1 MYNNAAVAFLHEREV
16 FMTRQEMI
24 AKLRRLHTLL
34 IIEKRSNNL
43 ALALRR
49 AIDFIGTWKDDPD
62 RVSSKISTRRLFAGY
77 GPKFFRIYD
86 EILATQTCWMLDEL
100 QPKHN
105 PFFCALCEI
114 PSIGVVMAQRMYF
127 DRSICTPEDLQIA
140 YSNKILEKI
149 PAFGEQRLKAIEEW
163 LLNPP
168 DFFPS
173 RTDENIGETAAADA
187 SSNDRSRRNA
197 KIFQSAVFRAVGGSG
212 ENNAPTQN
220 ERIPG
225 RYSAAARKL
234 APDQI
239 ETPADPP
246 ETCGGGIEEERDC
259 DESDEL
265 RAIVGGDIPPAIRK
279 PEIPSPSRCARELE
293 DLSEYP
299 DAGREPRRANAETE
313 KTQTIASGRP
323 AQLDQSDRD
332 IARDLQNQS
341 ICCSKFVCANLQANK
356 IIARCVFAHTIQCD
370 KIIAHAMTVISDD
383 LWELRRKSLSAEN
396 GNDSW
401 EGAQSENVMANQI
414 DAQTIQAGAIAA
426 HRIYCVRCDCPM
438 QSIESKI

>member
-1 MYNNAAVAFLHEREV
+1 
-16 FMTRQEMI
+16 MTRQEMI

-49 AIDFIGTWKDDPD
+49 AIDFISTWKDDPD
-62 RVSSKISTRRLFAGY
+62 KVSSKISTRRLFAGY

-86 EILATQTCWMLDEL
+86 EILATKTCWMLDEL

-173 RTDENIGETAAADA
+173 ETNEIIAENSAADA
-187 SSNDRSRRNA
+187 DPAAANDRSRRNA
-197 KIFQSAVFRAVGGSG
+197 KIFQSAVFRAVGGG

-220 ERIPG
+220 ERFSG
-225 RYSAAARKL
+225 RNSAAARKTS
-234 APDQI
+234 PDQI
-239 ETPADPP
+239 KTPDAQDRPSVS
-246 ETCGGGIEEERDC
+246 CAGGNIGKEERDC

-265 RAIVGGDIPPAIRK
+265 RAIVCGDISPAMRK
-279 PEIPSPSRCARELE
+279 SAIPSPSRCAQELE
-293 DLSEYP
+293 DLSEFP
-299 DAGREPRRANAETE
+299 DAGPELRRQNAETE
-313 KTQTIASGRP
+313 KTQTVASGRP
-323 AQLDQSDRD
+323 ARFGQSERD
-332 IARDLQNQS
+332 IAHDLQNQS
-341 ICCSKFVCANLQANK
+341 ICCSKFVYSNLQANK
-356 IIARCVFAHTIQCD
+356 IIARCIFAHTIQCD
-370 KIIAHAMTVISDD
+370 KVIAHSMTLISDD
-383 LWELRRKSLSAEN
+383 LWQLRRKSLSAEI
-396 GNDSW
+396 GDDSW
-401 EGAQSENVMANQI
+401 EGTQSENVMANQI

-426 HRIYCVRCDCPM
+426 HRIYCVQCDCPM